1 MDTMM
6 HLDTHVVVWLYAGLL
21 DKFPLAAQRR
31 LDQET
36 LAISP
41 MVALELQYLYE
52 TKRTTEPSYL
62 VVRDLENRIGLRVAE
77 NSFIDVATA
86 AAGLSWTRDPF
97 DRLIAAQ
104 AVVENVPLL
113 TADRTIRANLALAVW
128 S

>member
-1 MDTMM
+1 MM

-21 DKFPLAAQRR
+21 DKFPTAAQGR
-31 LDQET
+31 LEQEK
-36 LAISP
+36 LVISP

-52 TKRTTEPSYL
+52 TRRTTEPGYL
-62 VVRDLENRIGLRVAE
+62 VVRDLESRIGLTVAE
-77 NSFIDVATA
+77 TAFIDVAA
-86 AAGLSWTRDPF
+86 AAASLSWTRDPF

-128 S
+128 G